1 MKVFNG
7 NTQATSF
14 ETDEIIQIGGR
25 AYKVL
30 TFKTLEEVRAV
41 SPSIARELAKQD
53 AIGNLLLQDLL
64 DASSRQWSNVF
75 ANRIGVHY
83 SRPMAL

>member
-14 ETDEIIQIGGR
+14 KTDEIIQIGGHP
-25 AYKVL
+25 YKVL
-30 TFKTLEEVRAV
+30 TFQTLEEVRAV
-41 SPSIARELAKQD
+41 RPSIARELAKQD

-75 ANRIGVHY
+75 ANRIGTHY
-83 SRPMAL
+83 SRPIAL